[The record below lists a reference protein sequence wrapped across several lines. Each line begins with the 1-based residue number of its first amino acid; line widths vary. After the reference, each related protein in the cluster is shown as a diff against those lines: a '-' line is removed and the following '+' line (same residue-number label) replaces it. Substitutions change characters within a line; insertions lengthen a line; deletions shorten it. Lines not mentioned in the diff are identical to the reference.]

1 MQSHPEAYA
10 CLRGRRAAVQHPSRD
25 TRKNESKVA
34 CAVERPEM
42 LIECC
47 EEFDAIV
54 NVLYAARL
62 ADAVHRPAGNPN
74 VNSPDASECRDR
86 GAYC

>member
-1 MQSHPEAYA
+1 
-10 CLRGRRAAVQHPSRD
+10 
-25 TRKNESKVA
+25 
-34 CAVERPEM
+34 M